1 MLRPEERRY
10 YVVCAFHF
18 YYAVHSVRPHTLHK
32 RALIFP
38 PSRAPL
44 PTVVSPVFD
53 VQQTVFPL
61 PSQIAHHAVSCM
73 RGTEQKHAG
82 ENTWSPPFTNPVRL
96 LRRAF
101 QFASARAI
109 VQGISPAHCV
119 RSKPPPIR
127 RTRSWCRMTAPI
139 PSRAK

>member
-44 PTVVSPVFD
+44 PTVVSPVFA

-61 PSQIAHHAVSCM
+61 PSQIPHPPVTGM
-73 RGTEQKHAG
+73 RAPEQKKPGA
-82 ENTWSPPFTNPVRL
+82 TTCSPP
-96 LRRAF
+96 
-101 QFASARAI
+101 
-109 VQGISPAHCV
+109 
-119 RSKPPPIR
+119 PPH
-127 RTRSWCRMTAPI
+127 
-139 PSRAK
+139 PSRRRHRAVHV